1 MTLSLIDGIL
11 ILGIGVVLPLALG
24 GPILAWVAAAAAAF
38 VAFQFRTGPAAVLV
52 VPFGIVAMTA
62 FAARTPAAAQRRT
75 LIAWHDAGTVAAV
88 DLVAAGYAVVAAVS
102 LFASRAGLELFG
114 IGEPIV
120 ELTAVHYT
128 YAGVTALVLAG
139 AAAREAEA
147 SGRGRRLAFVA
158 VACTAIAPPL
168 VAVGFTTRAAVPQVG
183 GAVLMTIGVW
193 STAALQLRTALAR
206 GWSPAGMLLAISG
219 LSIWITMILAV
230 AWAAGQHWNVPALS
244 IQDMA
249 RTHGIA
255 NAVGFCLAGL
265 TARRIDTP
273 ST

>member
-1 MTLSLIDGIL
+1 MTLSLIDGIVV
-11 ILGIGVVLPLALG
+11 LGIGVVLPLALG
-24 GPILAWVAAAAAAF
+24 GPILAWAAAAAAAL
-38 VAFQFRTGPAAVLV
+38 VGLQVRTGPAAILV
-52 VPFGIVAMTA
+52 VPFGIVAATV
-62 FAARTPAAAQRRT
+62 FAARIPAAAQRRT
-75 LIAWHDAGTVAAV
+75 VAAWRDAGIAAAV
-88 DLVAAGYAVVAAVS
+88 DIVAPGYALVAAAS
-102 LFASRAGLELFG
+102 LFASRAGLELLG

-128 YAGVTALVLAG
+128 YAGVAALVLAG
-139 AAAREAEA
+139 ATAGEAEA

-158 VACTAIAPPL
+158 VSCTAVAPPL

-206 GWSPAGMLLAISG
+206 RWSPAGTLLAISG

-249 RTHGIA
+249 RTHGVI

-265 TARRIDTP
+265 TARRLDRAT
-273 ST
+273 T